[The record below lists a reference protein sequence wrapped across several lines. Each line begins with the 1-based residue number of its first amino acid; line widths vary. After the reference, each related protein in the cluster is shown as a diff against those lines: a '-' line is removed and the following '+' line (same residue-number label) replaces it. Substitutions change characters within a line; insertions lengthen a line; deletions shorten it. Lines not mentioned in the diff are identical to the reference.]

1 MVVRIRLA
9 RWGRRHLPFFRI
21 VVADGRSPRDG
32 RHLDVVGTYN
42 AAGHSA
48 AEVAARVKRV
58 ELDVARIKYWLSVG
72 AQPSDTVARL
82 LGYAGILP
90 RPPLSQ
96 AARKT
101 PATTRRVRLPETP
114 LVGALAAAATAAATG
129 LRSLAATEAAL
140 HVPAGGLAGPYGL
153 ALRAAARRASGSGS
167 GGLVVGL
174 QAILQ
179 GALPPPAAVV
189 RGGGYPT

>member
-58 ELDVARIKYWLSVG
+58 ELDVGRIKYWLSVG

-90 RPPLSQ
+90 RPPLSRT
-96 AARKT
+96 ARKT
-101 PATTRRVRLPETP
+101 PAVVRRVSIPETP
-114 LVGALAAAATAAATG
+114 LVAAA
-129 LRSLAATEAAL
+129 
-140 HVPAGGLAGPYGL
+140 V
-153 ALRAAARRASGSGS
+153 
-167 GGLVVGL
+167 
-174 QAILQ
+174 
-179 GALPPPAAVV
+179 PPPAAPPPSLADALGEEGKEAVGVV
-189 RGGGYPT
+189 RRPVAASR

>member
-58 ELDVARIKYWLSVG
+58 ELDVGRIKYWLSVG
-72 AQPSDTVARL
+72 AQPSDTGTCGCTAVPPWGGGWGPSQGCRSVGA
-82 LGYAGILP
+82 AFQCP
-90 RPPLSQ
+90 RCRGKLTYFCSRCPLS
-96 AARKT
+96 
-101 PATTRRVRLPETP
+101 PPSLLLPFATVPHP
-114 LVGALAAAATAAATG
+114 VFVFLAAFPSSNVSCCT
-129 LRSLAATEAAL
+129 
-140 HVPAGGLAGPYGL
+140 
-153 ALRAAARRASGSGS
+153 
-167 GGLVVGL
+167 
-174 QAILQ
+174 
-179 GALPPPAAVV
+179 
-189 RGGGYPT
+189 

>member
-72 AQPSDTVARL
+72 AQPSDTGTCDCPKWLDGGDGWEACWGCRLYDVAFQQSF
-82 LGYAGILP
+82 AGN
-90 RPPLSQ
+90 
-96 AARKT
+96 T
-101 PATTRRVRLPETP
+101 D
-114 LVGALAAAATAAATG
+114 GALFF
-129 LRSLAATEAAL
+129 RSAFLPSLLLPLTTPPCFYL
-140 HVPAGGLAGPYGL
+140 
-153 ALRAAARRASGSGS
+153 S
-167 GGLVVGL
+167 
-174 QAILQ
+174 
-179 GALPPPAAVV
+179 PPPSI
-189 RGGGYPT
+189 P

>member
-1 MVVRIRLA
+1 MCSSDLPHPHFCLFCPPSLNLFFWFSPPPERRVSAPPPSRMVVRIRLA

-32 RHLDVVGTYN
+32 RHLDVVGSYN

-90 RPPLSQ
+90 RPPLSR
-96 AARKT
+96 AAHKI
-101 PATTRRVRLPETP
+101 PATVRRVSLPETP
-114 LVGALAAAATAAATG
+114 LVAAIATMAPPPPSLADALGGEGGEAAGVVRQPAAAS
-129 LRSLAATEAAL
+129 R
-140 HVPAGGLAGPYGL
+140 
-153 ALRAAARRASGSGS
+153 
-167 GGLVVGL
+167 
-174 QAILQ
+174 
-179 GALPPPAAVV
+179 
-189 RGGGYPT
+189 